1 MLHDVWY
8 GMRGLFVCLQ
18 HLSADWHAK
27 EPILRWQLSSLGS
40 VLNAQLPPPLPD
52 RIAEPRFVIKPT
64 GVPPSEMPM
73 GVMPKEYMR
82 AEALPIY
89 PHAPTDPKS
98 QHTKFDAKKA
108 VSVYGEARAAPEG
121 FCRGS
126 AARPAAL
133 LLVAQP
139 CSSSQSQLRCEGLK
153 ARRGARNRARV
164 HKRKQREVVAYI

>member
-1 MLHDVWY
+1 MVWHA
-8 GMRGLFVCLQ
+8 RGLFVCLFVCLQ

-108 VSVYGEARAAPEG
+108 VSVYGEGGREG
-121 FCRGS
+121 GAVRGS
-126 AARPAAL
+126 AVVVRQGQRP
-133 LLVAQP
+133 
-139 CSSSQSQLRCEGLK
+139 
-153 ARRGARNRARV
+153 
-164 HKRKQREVVAYI
+164 